1 MEPLVVGV
9 VLMAAILGVF
19 RWKDATD
26 RLWVARL
33 AYSRF
38 TARLAVLA
46 AALIG
51 VGVLLVLGSLWDGL
65 APG

>member
-1 MEPLVVGV
+1 MEPLVVGF

-19 RWKDATD
+19 WWKDATD

-65 APG
+65 ASG

>member
-1 MEPLVVGV
+1 MGV
-9 VLMAAILGVF
+9 LIAGITLMAAILGVF
-19 RWKDATD
+19 WWKDATG
-26 RLWVARL
+26 RWWVARL

-51 VGVLLVLGSLWDGL
+51 AGLLLVLGTLWDGL
-65 APG
+65 VAG